1 MMKTELLEE
10 IKKNYLK
17 NETVLSKYATLSK
30 DAIRINK
37 EYNIDEIRSEYSH
50 DTDRIIHALSY
61 TRYLNKTQV
70 FSYSNNDHI
79 SKRIVHVQLV
89 SKIART
95 IGRCL
100 CLNEDLIEAIAL
112 GHDIGH
118 TPLGHLGESLLNEIS
133 LRELNEMF
141 NHNIQSV
148 RNYMCL
154 ENNQTG
160 INLTIQTLDGIMC
173 HNGEMLSNIYK
184 PHAKTKEEFINEY
197 NKCYKDKE
205 ILKSVAPMT
214 LEGCVVRISDIIGY
228 IGRDIEDAI
237 NIGILD
243 RNDIPKN
250 IVKVLGSNNR
260 KIVNTIIMDIIANSL
275 DKPYIKMSKDVYEA
289 IFELKE
295 FNYKNIYSKANSKE
309 QVEYYRN
316 GMNKLFNKY
325 LNDIKENNKNSYI
338 IKHFL
343 SKSNID
349 YKENTNPKRIVID
362 FIAGM
367 TDDYFINEVKKVNK
381 IQTVNTK

>member
-1 MMKTELLEE
+1 MKTELLEE
-10 IKKNYLK
+10 IKNNYLK

-237 NIGILD
+237 SIGILD